1 MYELKQR
8 IKELNEQIA
17 DSANDN
23 IKRSVLSMRSSEFE
37 IGDTFA
43 RMPDTIEDIAQGS
56 IISPEK

>member
-1 MYELKQR
+1 MYEMKQR

-17 DSANDN
+17 DNANEN

-43 RMPDTIEDIAQGS
+43 RMPDNIEDIA
-56 IISPEK
+56 